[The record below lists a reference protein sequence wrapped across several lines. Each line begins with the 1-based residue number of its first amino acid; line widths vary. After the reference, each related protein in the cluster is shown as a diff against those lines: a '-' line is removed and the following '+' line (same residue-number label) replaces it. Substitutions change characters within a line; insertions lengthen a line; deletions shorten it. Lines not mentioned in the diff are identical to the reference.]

1 MSEVLVEDVG
11 IEHGLEQVTRFI
23 LWLGGLN
30 MLIHKLGVIVK
41 IQQAAMRDDGLTQS
55 ISA

>member
-11 IEHGLEQVTRFI
+11 IEHGLEQATRFI

-41 IQQAAMRDDGLTQS
+41 ISAGRDEG
-55 ISA
+55 